1 MKKVI
6 FFLSLSMA
14 LFTTSCSQSEA
25 DTVEPTVE
33 NTQNAGLP
41 NTAEFTVVRN
51 FVDAINSQNRTAARA
66 LLATES
72 GYAYGD
78 GALRT
83 GQNFDNWLESDL
95 YSGNARIVIES
106 ATQNGNQVNMLG
118 RWGRNGNATNRADY
132 RFVVRD
138 GLIQSW
144 RLY

>member
-1 MKKVI
+1 MNKLI
-6 FFLSLSMA
+6 FFIAFSLMA
-14 LFTTSCSQSEA
+14 TVIGTSCTRSE
-25 DTVEPTVE
+25 DELIEETTI
-33 NTQNAGLP
+33 TGDLP
-41 NTAEFTVVRN
+41 NTAEFAIVN
-51 FVDAINSQNRTAARA
+51 SFVEAINNQDRAAARA
-66 LLATES
+66 LLAPDA

-83 GQNFDNWLESDL
+83 GQSFDNWLESDL
-95 YSGNARIVIES
+95 YGPNARIVIES

-118 RWGRNGNATNRADY
+118 RWGRNGNTTNRADY